1 MSLNE
6 ALSNCDA
13 AAEGFEDVEIK
24 PGELFVEV
32 VTLDSEGCAPCQYM
46 LESLMRVKEKYQDKL
61 TYRET
66 LIKSLGGIK
75 RVGALGVKNLP
86 SMLINNE
93 LVFDNIVP
101 TDEELIKELDKRII

>member
-1 MSLNE
+1 
-6 ALSNCDA
+6 
-13 AAEGFEDVEIK
+13 
-24 PGELFVEV
+24 
-32 VTLDSEGCAPCQYM
+32 M

-101 TDEELIKELDKRII
+101 TDEELIKELDKRI